1 MIKKLLISSLTAITL
16 SADINAIFITTTL
29 GYTHQSVE
37 QEDKVG
43 AIILAQ
49 EPDKDGYNFEIGAGY
64 KLTQELAL
72 SLNYQRVNLEDT
84 FSNNAYFSAEYL
96 FVNSSKFTPYLG
108 VNLGYSQL
116 NYSSKPIN
124 TKENDFI
131 SGSWLTGAKV
141 GVSYPLTSNMEFLV
155 ECNYNA
161 TDHTTHLESG
171 SAVSEL
177 QHKSSQHFNLG
188 VRVGF

>member
-1 MIKKLLISSLTAITL
+1 MIKKLLMSSLTALTL
-16 SADINAIFITTTL
+16 SADPSGVFLTTTL

-49 EPDKDGYNFEIGAGY
+49 ELDKDGYNFEIGAGY

-84 FSNNAYFSAEYL
+84 FSNNSYVTAEYL

-116 NYSSKPIN
+116 NYSIKPMN

-131 SGSWLTGAKV
+131 SGSWLAGAKL
-141 GVSYPLTSNMEFLV
+141 GFSYPLTQKMDLLGAYTF
-155 ECNYNA
+155 NA

-171 SAVSEL
+171 SARSEL
-177 QHKSSQHFNLG
+177 EHKYSHHLNVG
-188 VRVGF
+188 VRVYF